1 MKGKIVMVTGASSG
15 IGRDLCIYLV
25 KNGCRVVAAARRVE
39 RLRSLC
45 DQLNGS
51 DSPVSDSLKAKAVEL
66 DVTASDS
73 QIEAVVKRAWDA
85 FGQIDALVNNAGVRG
100 GVYSP
105 LEWPEEEWNKLINTN
120 LTGSWLV
127 TKHVCKLMHHAGLKG
142 SVVNIS
148 SIVGLHRGQLPG
160 GVAYTASKAAVNA
173 ITEDMA
179 LELGPYQIRVNS
191 ISPGIFRSEIT
202 EGLMHK
208 PWLSNVAR
216 RTVPLQTFGATDPAL
231 TSVVKYL
238 IDDSSEYVS
247 GNIFIVDAGATLP
260 GIRPSA
266 DTTPPPSPSLP
277 STDIGKSNGKAQI
290 SRCNH
295 RLLLTTPSILNPSQ
309 MMWHLLRRTIAR
321 RWCWNL

>member
-1 MKGKIVMVTGASSG
+1 MTGKIVMVTGASSG

-51 DSPVSDSLKAKAVEL
+51 DSVKAKAVEL
-66 DVTASDS
+66 DLTASDS
-73 QIEAVVKRAWDA
+73 QIETSVKMAWDA

-127 TKHVCKLMHHAGLKG
+127 MKHVCKLMYHAGLKG
-142 SVVNIS
+142 SVINIAS
-148 SIVGLHRGQLPG
+148 VVGLHHGQLPG
-160 GVAYTASKAAVNA
+160 GVAYTASKAAINA
-173 ITEDMA
+173 ITVDLA

-191 ISPGIFRSEIT
+191 ISPGIFKSEIT

-208 PWLSNVAR
+208 SWLSNVAR
-216 RTVPLQTFGATDPAL
+216 STVPLQTFGATDPAL
-231 TSVVKYL
+231 TSVVKCL

-247 GNIFIVDAGATLP
+247 GNLFIADAGATLP
-260 GIRPSA
+260 GVPIFSY
-266 DTTPPPSPSLP
+266 L
-277 STDIGKSNGKAQI
+277 
-290 SRCNH
+290 
-295 RLLLTTPSILNPSQ
+295 
-309 MMWHLLRRTIAR
+309 
-321 RWCWNL
+321 